1 MPRSK
6 WRLTLTRNRGFA
18 YFWLMFMPRPVRVG
32 YLLRRA
38 LRALALKRPEWNPGE
53 FTWMDGPEQPYG
65 SPRLYW
71 DHTSRRLFSIA
82 RWILLAS
89 LDAGQSVE

>member
-1 MPRSK
+1 MNRP

-38 LRALALKRPEWNPGE
+38 RKALR
-53 FTWMDGPEQPYG
+53 
-65 SPRLYW
+65 
-71 DHTSRRLFSIA
+71 SR
-82 RWILLAS
+82 
-89 LDAGQSVE
+89 